1 MLMKLPLWSEK
12 CHLESDNGYQ
22 RTLLFNLESL
32 SVDIGIGACVTFA
45 MICLFHD
52 DINNPWKYMAV
63 VELLLSYNRR
73 VMPYLP
79 YVVFGRKQTLLAH
92 YTCCYPHPRLTL
104 PQITCER
111 NCLYKRNLVWK
122 NDICCNLSFLI
133 AFQLN
138 WAPWH
143 HLRH

>member
-73 VMPYLP
+73 VMLWCHMLSLGENKHYWHITL
-79 YVVFGRKQTLLAH
+79 VVILT
-92 YTCCYPHPRLTL
+92 LTL